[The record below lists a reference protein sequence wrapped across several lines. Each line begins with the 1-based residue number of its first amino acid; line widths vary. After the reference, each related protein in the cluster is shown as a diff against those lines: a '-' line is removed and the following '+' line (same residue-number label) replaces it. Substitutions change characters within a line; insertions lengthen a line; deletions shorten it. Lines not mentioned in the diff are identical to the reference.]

1 MVRSVLNQQCLVKD
15 RCGVSF
21 IRFIQNEKYLL
32 VDDLY
37 IESIHPGI
45 YLKTCM

>member
-21 IRFIQNEKYLL
+21 IWFIQNEKYLL

-37 IESIHPGI
+37 VESIHQGI

>member
-15 RCGVSF
+15 RCAVSF

-37 IESIHPGI
+37 VESIHQGI